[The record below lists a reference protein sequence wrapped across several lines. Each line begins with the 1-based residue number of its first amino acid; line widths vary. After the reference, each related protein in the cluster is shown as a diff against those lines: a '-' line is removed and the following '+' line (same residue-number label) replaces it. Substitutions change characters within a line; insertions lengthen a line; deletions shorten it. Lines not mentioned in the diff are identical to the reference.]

1 METLEKKRILEGLL
15 SPHAEAQAG
24 SASLRAVLCTSA
36 AALPVTTRWPATGRR
51 GRPSQ
56 AGGQRARAAGERRE
70 PAPHTGRPAAA
81 LVSRPLPFAHP
92 GAPSISLSPPP
103 APTSSDALAYK
114 VRAQI

>member
-36 AALPVTTRWPATGRR
+36 AALPVTMRWPATGRR

-92 GAPSISLSPPP
+92 ALRPFLSPPP
-103 APTSSDALAYK
+103 ALTSSDALAYK